1 MSEHEQHL
9 GEDRSE
15 VELQARNF
23 LFGVSREEAL
33 KVPAILRSLLI
44 KAGIGKM
51 WTHFGI
57 ICGNI
62 MTTRDVDHG
71 LFRSTNRPYGVRASI
86 RFGRSCGFQRDRRR

>member
-33 KVPAILRSLLI
+33 KVRYFAL
-44 KAGIGKM
+44 
-51 WTHFGI
+51 
-57 ICGNI
+57 
-62 MTTRDVDHG
+62 
-71 LFRSTNRPYGVRASI
+71 Y
-86 RFGRSCGFQRDRRR
+86 